1 MAVTVRIC
9 FPSPRCRLHD
19 ELFPLPYAR
28 LWVPTSPAPP
38 VALEEGRNQDVET
51 WFLQKM
57 SLSRACFGLFLLPA
71 TCAAPRLASC
81 RVRGSHMCRV
91 PSWGRD
97 ETSSQTQ
104 EQLPLAVASRLELV
118 LGLHLPLF
126 ALLGTH
132 RPFSPSLC
140 AKVACR
146 RIAQQ
151 HRNIGISSFLC
162 KKKKIF
168 RKTSWKGF
176 LFSFFFFFSE
186 R

>member
-1 MAVTVRIC
+1 MRQALGAHISCAT
-9 FPSPRCRLHD
+9 
-19 ELFPLPYAR
+19 
-28 LWVPTSPAPP
+28 

-57 SLSRACFGLFLLPA
+57 SLSRACFGLFPLPA

-81 RVRGSHMCRV
+81 RVRGSHVCRV

>member
-1 MAVTVRIC
+1 
-9 FPSPRCRLHD
+9 
-19 ELFPLPYAR
+19 
-28 LWVPTSPAPP
+28 
-38 VALEEGRNQDVET
+38 
-51 WFLQKM
+51 
-57 SLSRACFGLFLLPA
+57 
-71 TCAAPRLASC
+71 
-81 RVRGSHMCRV
+81 MCRV

-176 LFSFFFFFSE
+176 LFSFFFFFLKGE
-186 R
+186 GENELQAKKREEVTDEKNRA